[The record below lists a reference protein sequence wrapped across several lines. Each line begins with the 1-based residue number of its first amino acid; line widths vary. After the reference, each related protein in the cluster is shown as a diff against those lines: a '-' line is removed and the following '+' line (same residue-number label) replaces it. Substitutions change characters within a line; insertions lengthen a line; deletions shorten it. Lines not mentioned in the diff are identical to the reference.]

1 MKKTRTKRTTARR
14 LPLDLGAL
22 LVAPLGV
29 AILFAAQLLAGV
41 PVRTLL
47 QYEAA
52 LIVFGGTLAALLVTY
67 PLKEVLRTLRAAA
80 GAFRVARHDLEALA
94 GTMVML
100 AYRAHRQGLVAIDA
114 DAETLDEPF
123 LREGLAFAIDESSEE
138 VLREV
143 LAADAAAR
151 VYEEEAPAR
160 MLEAAAGYAPTLG
173 ILGAVLGLIHVM
185 RNLAAAGSLG
195 TGMAVAFVATVY
207 GVGAA
212 NLILLPLAGRLRE
225 RAGLEGRR
233 RELMTVG
240 ICAIHQRLH
249 PRVLARKLR
258 SFGVRPDLEST
269 RARLAEASR
278 GSALHRSPAI
288 ELRGRPESSPAE
300 ATLRHEEA
308 A

>member
-1 MKKTRTKRTTARR
+1 MKIRGTRGAGRR

-29 AILFAAQLLAGV
+29 AILFVAQLLAGV
-41 PVRTLL
+41 PTRTLL

-67 PLKEVLRTLRAAA
+67 PLAEVLGTVRAAA
-80 GAFRVARHDLEALA
+80 GAFRATRHDLDALA
-94 GTMVML
+94 ATMVTL

-114 DAETLDEPF
+114 DTEAIDEPF
-123 LREGLAFAIDESSEE
+123 LRDGLAFAIDEPSEE

-143 LAADAAAR
+143 LAADSSAR
-151 VYEEEAPAR
+151 VDAEESPAKI
-160 MLEAAAGYAPTLG
+160 LEAAAGYAPTLG

-185 RNLAAAGSLG
+185 RDLGGTASLG
-195 TGMAVAFVATVY
+195 SGMAVAFVATVY

-225 RAGLEGRR
+225 RAAFEGRR

-240 ICAIHQRLH
+240 ICAIQRRIH

-258 SFGVRPDLEST
+258 SFGVRPELELNRT
-269 RARLAEASR
+269 RLTEVR
-278 GSALHRSPAI
+278 GHQ
-288 ELRGRPESSPAE
+288 
-300 ATLRHEEA
+300 EA

>member
-1 MKKTRTKRTTARR
+1 MKIRVTRGAGRR

-29 AILFAAQLLAGV
+29 AILFVAQLLAGV
-41 PVRTLL
+41 PTRTLL

-67 PLKEVLRTLRAAA
+67 PLAEVLGTVRAAA
-80 GAFRVARHDLEALA
+80 GAFRATRHDLDALA
-94 GTMVML
+94 ATMVTL

-114 DAETLDEPF
+114 DTEAIDEPF
-123 LREGLAFAIDESSEE
+123 LRDGLAFAIDEPSEE

-143 LAADAAAR
+143 LAADSSAR
-151 VYEEEAPAR
+151 VDAEESPAKI
-160 MLEAAAGYAPTLG
+160 LEAAAGYAPTLG

-185 RNLAAAGSLG
+185 RDLGGTASLG
-195 TGMAVAFVATVY
+195 SGMAVAFVATVY

-225 RAGLEGRR
+225 RAAFEGRR

-240 ICAIHQRLH
+240 ICAIQRRIH

-258 SFGVRPDLEST
+258 SFGVRPELELNRT
-269 RARLAEASR
+269 RLTEVR
-278 GSALHRSPAI
+278 GHQ
-288 ELRGRPESSPAE
+288 
-300 ATLRHEEA
+300 EA